1 MTDRVQHQL
10 AAIISGDIVG
20 NSRSIASDEATAA
33 RPVIVDG
40 EEVELLVEQH
50 QGHLVDFTDGNFLA
64 YFDSSVAAVR
74 CAIEVQQARKALNR
88 SLPEDRRANFRLGIH
103 QGEVRIEEG
112 RVFGT
117 GVDVAARLEPLA
129 DPGGIC
135 ISGAVR
141 DQLQG
146 CMELHTIDMGTREV
160 KSIERP
166 VAVHRLIFGEGL
178 LVPAAEEEVSSRGP
192 SRPLALAAGVA
203 LALIFGG
210 VGSYF
215 VRSGGEQASIDV
227 AARPPGTGDVRT
239 KTLSASSQASTFD
252 ARPSIVVLPFLN
264 LSGDAE
270 QEHLADAIT
279 EDLATDLSKLPQLL
293 VIARSSA
300 FSDEDTAVDVE
311 QVGRELGVGYALVGS
326 VRKAQGRV
334 SINAQL
340 IDAATGLQ
348 LFSEHYDRDLH
359 DIFALQAEIS
369 EEVLSALQTDI
380 E

>member
-1 MTDRVQHQL
+1 
-10 AAIISGDIVG
+10 
-20 NSRSIASDEATAA
+20 
-33 RPVIVDG
+33 
-40 EEVELLVEQH
+40 
-50 QGHLVDFTDGNFLA
+50 
-64 YFDSSVAAVR
+64 
-74 CAIEVQQARKALNR
+74 
-88 SLPEDRRANFRLGIH
+88 
-103 QGEVRIEEG
+103 
-112 RVFGT
+112 
-117 GVDVAARLEPLA
+117 
-129 DPGGIC
+129 
-135 ISGAVR
+135 
-141 DQLQG
+141 
-146 CMELHTIDMGTREV
+146 MELHTIDMGTREV

-203 LALIFGG
+203 LALTFGG

-215 VRSGGEQASIDV
+215 VRSGGEQVSIDV